1 MDFVEVVRSRRMS
14 RNFSPAPVQ
23 IETIESAIDLATRA
37 PSAGKTQGWHVVA
50 LEGKSLARFW
60 SIVFPEEKRASFKWP
75 GLFDAPLIT
84 LWFVDPQAY
93 VERYAE
99 PDKAH
104 TGLGAGV
111 DAWPTPYWT
120 IDGSMALGTFLLA
133 IENSGLGA
141 LLFAVFNNR
150 EVLVTEL
157 DVPSHLELLGAVAV
171 GYPAQGLVQP
181 GISASRKRRSPA
193 QIIHRNRW

>member
-1 MDFVEVVRSRRMS
+1 MDFVEVVRSRRMT
-14 RNFSPAPVQ
+14 RNFSSEPVHSATVE
-23 IETIESAIDLATRA
+23 IAIDLATRA

-50 LEGKSLARFW
+50 LEDESLVRFW
-60 SIVFPEEKRASFKWP
+60 SIVFPEDNRASFKWS
-75 GLFDAPLIT
+75 GLFDAPLVT
-84 LWFVDPQAY
+84 LWLADPQSY
-93 VERYAE
+93 VERYSE

-133 IENSGLGA
+133 LENSGLGA

-157 DVPSHLELLGAVAV
+157 GIPSHLELLGAVAV
-171 GYPAQGLVQP
+171 GYPKQGPRQP
-181 GISASRKRRSPA
+181 GVSASRKRRSPA